1 MRQAVL
7 GTFPTGTPLL
17 VLAPEAAEFAPLV
30 RARNDAAIDVR
41 PLAEVAASGDV
52 LHSSIPYVL
61 LEGLDDLD
69 DPVSFLAGLRHRT
82 PQARVFALIANAAHL
97 HALGAF
103 YSGAP
108 LAGGHPLVRD
118 DIEPLFRAAGW
129 LPLAIEAL
137 IDESIPAAHALPFA
151 ANAGNIVFQMA
162 EPVMLE
168 RSRNAAFLV
177 VADRA

>member
-1 MRQAVL
+1 MRQAIL
-7 GTFPTGTPLL
+7 ATFPPGTPLL
-17 VLAPEAAEFAPLV
+17 ILAPEAADFGALV
-30 RARNDAAIDVR
+30 RARNDAAIEVR
-41 PLAEVAASGDV
+41 PLGEVAATGDA
-52 LHSSIPYVL
+52 LHPSIPYVL

-69 DPVSFLAGLRHRT
+69 DPVSFLAGLRHRA

-108 LAGGHPLVRD
+108 LAAGHPLVRD
-118 DIEPLFRAAGW
+118 EIEPLFRAAGW
-129 LPLAIEAL
+129 QPLAIEAL
-137 IDESIPAAHALPFA
+137 VDESIPPAHALPFA
-151 ANAGNIVFQMA
+151 ANAGGIVFQLA